1 LPLLDFTK
9 VLRWGPNEDL
19 AGCSNVLGDSCI
31 VFTTCLLRRKRFVH
45 DLREFPAGY
54 QRDADA
60 HTRHRA
66 FAFTHANTNRERH
79 SDQ

>member
-1 LPLLDFTK
+1 M
-9 VLRWGPNEDL
+9 RW
-19 AGCSNVLGDSCI
+19 
-31 VFTTCLLRRKRFVH
+31 KRFVH